1 MHKKRASFD
10 TIDIKCQ
17 YTSNV
22 ETYLSI
28 IDSAQLNSCPCSWL
42 RLRSDLKRKKS
53 AVNIEYVRLF
63 SVKINFPKY
72 TRNAFWAM
80 LKKMHNWYRA
90 ASLLENSPASNI
102 SRGEEGE
109 REKWENQL
117 AAWKKKLF
125 TLRGRGNKECASC
138 ALYLVIVTNDEIQ
151 TEFSRLAAGEGKV

>member
-1 MHKKRASFD
+1 MSPHKLHEEGIFSLVILTCGKIWLAVVFTVAVGTIHAQKKASSETFD
-10 TIDIKCQ
+10 TTYIK
-17 YTSNV
+17 YTHTFPSLILPSWTV
-22 ETYLSI
+22 VLAP
-28 IDSAQLNSCPCSWL
+28 DQDFAQT
-42 RLRSDLKRKKS
+42 LKEKKS

-117 AAWKKKLF
+117 AAWIFLV
-125 TLRGRGNKECASC
+125 CA
-138 ALYLVIVTNDEIQ
+138 
-151 TEFSRLAAGEGKV
+151 